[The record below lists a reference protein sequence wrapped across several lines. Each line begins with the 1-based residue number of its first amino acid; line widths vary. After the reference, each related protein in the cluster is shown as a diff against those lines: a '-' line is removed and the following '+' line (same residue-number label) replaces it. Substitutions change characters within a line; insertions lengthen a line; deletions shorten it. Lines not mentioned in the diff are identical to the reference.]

1 MNDFDDNNPYFE
13 PSTPSWICQHCGYED
28 KNKAMPKDR
37 AKYYANPKAAKC
49 PKCKGDDMMP
59 SGF

>member
-1 MNDFDDNNPYFE
+1 MTEEEDYYSK
-13 PSTPSWICQHCGYED
+13 PSNPSWICQHCGYED

-37 AKYYANPKAAKC
+37 AKYYANPYEAKC
-49 PKCKGDDMMP
+49 PKCKGKSMMP